1 MSNEERYIQYA
12 KIILGISVIILSVI
26 FVNELFNKLN
36 EIITLLS

>member
-1 MSNEERYIQYA
+1 MSKHETIVQYV
-12 KIILGISVIILSVI
+12 KIILGISVIILSAI